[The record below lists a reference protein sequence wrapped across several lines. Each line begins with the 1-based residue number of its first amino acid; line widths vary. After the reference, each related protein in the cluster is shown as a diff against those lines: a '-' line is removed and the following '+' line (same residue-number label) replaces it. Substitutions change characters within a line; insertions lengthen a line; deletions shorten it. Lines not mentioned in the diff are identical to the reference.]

1 MAPRSSKADCSPQSA
16 LASMTA
22 DDLVA
27 ASLAASTRKAYAGDV
42 TYYQAMGYAMPAT
55 PADVADWLVKV
66 ATRLKPAT
74 IQRRMIS
81 LHAWHKENGLP
92 SPIDARVKKAFS
104 GLVRTVGAVQRAVKP
119 LVRDDLLMIVAAVQ
133 QQHKPVRAAR
143 DVALLLLMF
152 SGALRR
158 HSVVDVRVE
167 HLTPHEY
174 GLDLFLPKTKTDQLM
189 VGTTISIPFALG
201 SVCPVRAIEHW
212 RQLAGIDTGF
222 LFRSVSQ
229 GEVVSDERLHVSSVA
244 RIVKQAVAL
253 SGRDPRDYSS
263 HSARAGFVTTAAA
276 MHRPLAEIAQV
287 TQHRGIQSLQR
298 YLRVVEQRLVRSLL

>member
-1 MAPRSSKADCSPQSA
+1 MARRPSDADGSA
-16 LASMTA
+16 QQTVAGMTA

-42 TYYQAMGYAMPAT
+42 AYYQAMGYTLPAT
-55 PADVADWLVKV
+55 AADAADWLVKV

-81 LHAWHKENGLP
+81 LHAWHKERGLP

-104 GLVRTVGAVQRAVKP
+104 GLVRTVGAAQRAVKP
-119 LVRDDLLMIVAAVQ
+119 LVRDDLLMIVAAIQ
-133 QQHKPVRAAR
+133 KHHKPIRAAR

-158 HSVVDVRVE
+158 HSVVDIRVE

-174 GLDLFLPKTKTDQLM
+174 GFDLLLPKTKTDQLK

-201 SVCPVRAIEHW
+201 TVCPVRAIEHW
-212 RQLAGIDTGF
+212 RGLAGVDSGY

-229 GEVVSDERLHVSSVA
+229 SEVVSDAPLHAGSVA
-244 RIVKQAVAL
+244 RLVKQAVAL
-253 SGRDPRDYSS
+253 AGLDPHDYSS
-263 HSARAGFVTTAAA
+263 HSARAGFVSTAAA
-276 MHRPLAEIAQV
+276 MHRPIAEIAQV
-287 TQHRGIQSLQR
+287 TQHRGIQSLQK
-298 YLRVVEQRLVRSLL
+298 YLRVVERRRIASLL